1 MRASLLSKLGVAY
14 LLFLLAALAVAGFS
28 SKPALRQDALL
39 VAFALVATGL
49 ALWLG
54 FWKRFSR
61 RVAGLKESARRLATA
76 DFRPAPADRSGDDL
90 AELRDAMNDAASG
103 LAARIGALTQARDR
117 WTAILRGMV
126 EGIAVV
132 DAGERVA
139 FCNETFSE
147 VVGMTAARVEGR
159 PILEVIRQPEI
170 LELVRRGLA
179 GEEGLRGELEVAG
192 ARRRVFGVT
201 ISPVPGSAE
210 EIAGPQSARPIGA
223 VAVLHEI
230 TELRRLEQVRK
241 DFVANVSHELK
252 TPLTSIQ
259 GFSETLLGGALED
272 RVNSRRFV
280 EIIRDHALRLSRIT
294 DDLLKLSRIEAGR
307 LEPEFQTVF
316 AKELIERAIEAA
328 RPRAE
333 AKRLA
338 LRSAGAPES
347 LRLRGDSNLLR
358 EVLDNLLAN
367 AIQYTPEGGRIEVSA
382 AEDQGY
388 GVISVSDTGIGIP
401 EAEQERI
408 FERFYRV
415 DAARSR
421 ELGSTG
427 LGLSIARHIVE
438 AHGGRIVVKS
448 AVGEGSRFSF
458 SIPLDR

>member
-1 MRASLLSKLGVAY
+1 MRASLLSKLGTAY

-28 SKPALRQDALL
+28 SKMDLRRDALL

-54 FWKRFSR
+54 LWKRFSR
-61 RVAGLKESARRLATA
+61 RVAELKQSARRLATA
-76 DFRPAPADRSGDDL
+76 DFRPTPADSSRDDL
-90 AELRDAMNDAASG
+90 AELRDAMNAAAAG
-103 LAARIGALTQARDR
+103 LEARTGALTQARDR

-126 EGIAVV
+126 EGIAVIG
-132 DAGERVA
+132 AGERVA
-139 FCNETFSE
+139 FCNDTFSE
-147 VVGMTAARVEGR
+147 IIGMSAARAEGR
-159 PILEVIRQPEI
+159 PILEVVRQPEVLDLI
-170 LELVRRGLA
+170 RRGLA
-179 GEEGLRGELEVAG
+179 GEEGLRGEMEVGG

-201 ISPVPGSAE
+201 VSPVPGSPE
-210 EIAGPQSARPIGA
+210 ETTGDAPIRPIGA

-230 TELRRLEQVRK
+230 TELRRLEQVRR

-259 GFSETLLGGALED
+259 GFAETLLGGALDD
-272 RVNSRRFV
+272 RVNSRRFA

-294 DDLLKLSRIEAGR
+294 DDLLKLSRIEAGK
-307 LEPEFQTVF
+307 LEPEFQTVP

-338 LRSAGAPES
+338 LRLADAPET
-347 LRLRGDSNLLR
+347 LRLRGDPNLLR

-382 AEDQGY
+382 AEEQGC
-388 GVISVSDTGIGIP
+388 GAIAVTDTGIGIP

-438 AHGGRIVVKS
+438 AHGGRIEVKS
-448 AVGEGSRFSF
+448 EVGEGSRFSF